1 MEETQMLDLTK
12 FLLQVVR
19 FLSDYEGIIGER
31 DSEDLFQKF
40 EIVSYLEF

>member
-19 FLSDYEGIIGER
+19 FLSDCEGIIGER

>member
-31 DSEDLFQKF
+31 DSKDLFQKF
-40 EIVSYLEF
+40 EIVSHLEF